1 MFQAR
6 LEDTESRLRRLQD
19 DKDLQMNSIISR
31 SEHLSVCKLETDI
44 IKGQILF
51 TDADNYGHSVVNF
64 MQKKGRDINFTNPK
78 IEKNSN
84 TSKDE

>member
-31 SEHLSVCKLETDI
+31 SVCLSLRLRLAVSSSSFPSD
-44 IKGQILF
+44 
-51 TDADNYGHSVVNF
+51 S
-64 MQKKGRDINFTNPK
+64 
-78 IEKNSN
+78 
-84 TSKDE
+84 